1 MKRFLRLSAL
11 ILAAGRWRL
20 MIPLL
25 PGLLLMGSVA
35 LLTPTYYWQSYVM
48 ACYYLLPLY
57 LLWLTRI
64 RNDAA
69 ATE

>member
-1 MKRFLRLSAL
+1 
-11 ILAAGRWRL
+11 